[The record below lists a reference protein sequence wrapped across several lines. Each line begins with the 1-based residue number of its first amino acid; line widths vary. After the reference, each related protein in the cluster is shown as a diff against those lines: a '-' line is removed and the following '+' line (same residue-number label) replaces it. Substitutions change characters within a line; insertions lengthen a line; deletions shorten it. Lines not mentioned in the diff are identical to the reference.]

1 MARMGLAGAAGRW
14 WGLALGLTAFF
25 LPGAHAQV
33 VQVNDS
39 MYGFIGT
46 DVVLHCSFANPLPGV
61 KITQVT
67 WQKATNG
74 SKQNV
79 AIYNPAMGVSVLAPY
94 RERVEF
100 LRPSFTDGTIRLS
113 RLELEDEGVYICE
126 FATFPAGNRESQLN
140 LTVMAKPTNWV
151 EGTQTVLRAK
161 KGQDDKVLVATC
173 TSANGK
179 PPSVVSWETRLKG
192 EAEYQEIRN
201 PNGTVTVISRYRLV
215 PSREAHQQTLAC
227 IVNYHMDRFRES
239 LTLNVQYEPEVTI
252 EGFDGNWYLQRMDVK
267 LTCKADAN
275 PPATDYHWTTL
286 NGSLPKGV
294 EAQNRTLFFR
304 GPINYSLAGTYVC
317 EATNPIGTRSG
328 QVEVNITE
336 KPLPQED
343 PGNVARFLG
352 GTVAIVLILGVAL
365 AIFILH
371 HRQQK
376 NQMEP
381 DCGGTSMPSSQ
392 KLEPPHHRQSHLAPE
407 DIQILHLEPGK
418 QQVQKKKNAGAEQK
432 EMQQL
437 VLQTPYYDLGTSPS
451 YRPSPRPPSLRP
463 APQSSVLPTTTQ
475 KPAAAPPPGPTP
487 SRSEGQRPL
496 EWLPSLPTASAFQQT
511 WGLGRPPD
519 GTSPETQAR
528 PPGLKDNT
536 FSPGTGGRT
545 RPLSSGHSHPPSRLG
560 EPK

>member
-25 LPGAHAQV
+25 LPGTHSQV

-46 DVVLHCSFANPLPGV
+46 DVVLHCSFANPLPSV

-79 AIYNPAMGVSVLAPY
+79 AIYNPSMGVSVLAPY

-126 FATFPAGNRESQLN
+126 FATFPTGNRESQLN
-140 LTVMAKPTNWV
+140 LTVMAKPTNWI
-151 EGTQTVLRAK
+151 EGTQAVLRAK

-215 PSREAHQQTLAC
+215 PSREAHQQSLAC
-227 IVNYHMDRFRES
+227 IVNYHMDRFKES

-275 PPATDYHWTTL
+275 PPATEYHWTTL

-294 EAQNRTLFFR
+294 EAQNRTLLFK
-304 GPINYSLAGTYVC
+304 GPINYSLAGTYIC
-317 EATNPIGTRSG
+317 EATNSIGTRSG

-336 KPLPQED
+336 KPRPQRG
-343 PGNVARFLG
+343 PGSAARLLG
-352 GTVAIVLILGVAL
+352 GTMAVFLILGAVL
-365 AIFILH
+365 TVFYLYN
-371 HRQQK
+371 RQQK
-376 NQMEP
+376 SLL
-381 DCGGTSMPSSQ
+381 GTDGARTDLPLSQ
-392 KLEPPHHRQSHLAPE
+392 KLESSPSRQSCLAPE
-407 DIQILHLEPGK
+407 DIQVVHLDTGRQW
-418 QQVQKKKNAGAEQK
+418 QQEEEELQK
-432 EMQQL
+432 L
-437 VLQTPYYDLGTSPS
+437 SLQPPYYDLGVSPS
-451 YRPSPRPPSLRP
+451 YYPSVR
-463 APQSSVLPTTTQ
+463 TT
-475 KPAAAPPPGPTP
+475 
-487 SRSEGQRPL
+487 E
-496 EWLPSLPTASAFQQT
+496 
-511 WGLGRPPD
+511 LG
-519 GTSPETQAR
+519 
-528 PPGLKDNT
+528 
-536 FSPGTGGRT
+536 
-545 RPLSSGHSHPPSRLG
+545 G
-560 EPK
+560 ECP

>member
-1 MARMGLAGAAGRW
+1 
-14 WGLALGLTAFF
+14 
-25 LPGAHAQV
+25 
-33 VQVNDS
+33 

-140 LTVMAKPTNWV
+140 LTVMAKPTNWI
-151 EGTQTVLRAK
+151 EGAQAVLRAR

-215 PSREAHQQTLAC
+215 PSREAHQQSLAC

-239 LTLNVQYEPEVTI
+239 LTLSVQYEPEVTI

-267 LTCKADAN
+267 LKCKADAN
-275 PPATDYHWTTL
+275 PPATEYHWTTL

-304 GPINYSLAGTYVC
+304 GPISYSLAGTYVC

-336 KPLPQED
+336 SLPCS
-343 PGNVARFLG
+343 RC
-352 GTVAIVLILGVAL
+352 
-365 AIFILH
+365 
-371 HRQQK
+371 RQH
-376 NQMEP
+376 P
-381 DCGGTSMPSSQ
+381 TG
-392 KLEPPHHRQSHLAPE
+392 SH
-407 DIQILHLEPGK
+407 
-418 QQVQKKKNAGAEQK
+418 
-432 EMQQL
+432 
-437 VLQTPYYDLGTSPS
+437 T
-451 YRPSPRPPSLRP
+451 RP
-463 APQSSVLPTTTQ
+463 APPLGGGTGLIGGTGFPR
-475 KPAAAPPPGPTP
+475 KFPYTP
-487 SRSEGQRPL
+487 SPPEHGRRAGPV
-496 EWLPSLPTASAFQQT
+496 PTAIIGGVVGSIMLVLIVVGGIVVA
-511 WGLGRPPD
+511 LR
-519 GTSPETQAR
+519 R
-528 PPGLKDNT
+528 RRHT
-536 FSPGTGGRT
+536 FKGDYSTKKHVYGNGYSKAGIPQ
-545 RPLSSGHSHPPSRLG
+545 HHPPMAQNLQYPEDSDDEKKAGPLG
-560 EPK
+560 GSSYEEEEEEEEGGGGERKAGGPHPKYDEDAKRPYFTVDEAEARQDGCYGDRTLGYQYDPEQLDLAENMVSQNDGSFISKKEWYV

>member
-14 WGLALGLTAFF
+14 WGLALAVTAFF
-25 LPGAHAQV
+25 LPGTHSQV

-46 DVVLHCSFANPLPGV
+46 DVVLHCSFANPLPAV

-79 AIYNPAMGVSVLAPY
+79 AIYNPAMGVSVLPPY
-94 RERVEF
+94 RERVKF
-100 LRPSFTDGTIRLS
+100 LRPSFIDGTIRLS

-126 FATFPAGNRESQLN
+126 FATFPTGNRESQLN
-140 LTVMAKPTNWV
+140 LTVMAKPTNWI
-151 EGTQTVLRAK
+151 EGTQTVLRVR

-201 PNGTVTVISRYRLV
+201 PNGTVTVISRYRLI
-215 PSREAHQQTLAC
+215 PSREAHRQSLAC
-227 IVNYHMDRFRES
+227 IVNYHLDRFKES

-252 EGFDGNWYLQRMDVK
+252 EGFDGNWYLQRTDVR

-275 PPATDYHWTTL
+275 PPATEYHWTTL

-304 GPINYSLAGTYVC
+304 GPISYSLAGTYIC

-336 KPLPQED
+336 KPLHQ
-343 PGNVARFLG
+343 GGLGSTARLLG
-352 GTVAIVLILGVAL
+352 GAVAILLVLGVAL
-365 AIFILH
+365 AVLFLCCQ
-371 HRQQK
+371 QQK
-376 NQMEP
+376 SQLAVDSDGMDLSP
-381 DCGGTSMPSSQ
+381 SQ
-392 KLEPPHHRQSHLAPE
+392 KLEPFPNRQSQLAPV
-407 DIQILHLEPGK
+407 DIQILHLESQRPS
-418 QQVQKKKNAGAEQK
+418 QQE
-432 EMQQL
+432 EE
-437 VLQTPYYDLGTSPS
+437 LQPEPLLPPYYDLGVT
-451 YRPSPRPPSLRP
+451 P
-463 APQSSVLPTTTQ
+463 AYQ
-475 KPAAAPPPGPTP
+475 
-487 SRSEGQRPL
+487 PL
-496 EWLPSLPTASAFQQT
+496 VRMT
-511 WGLGRPPD
+511 
-519 GTSPETQAR
+519 
-528 PPGLKDNT
+528 
-536 FSPGTGGRT
+536 
-545 RPLSSGHSHPPSRLG
+545 
-560 EPK
+560 EP

>member
-1 MARMGLAGAAGRW
+1 MARMGLAGAAGLW

-25 LPGAHAQV
+25 LPGAHTQV

-140 LTVMAKPTNWV
+140 LTVMAKPTNWI
-151 EGTQTVLRAK
+151 EGAQAVLRAR

-215 PSREAHQQTLAC
+215 PSREAHQQSLAC

-239 LTLNVQYEPEVTI
+239 LTLSVQYEPEVTI

-267 LTCKADAN
+267 LKCKADAN
-275 PPATDYHWTTL
+275 PPATEYHWTTL

-304 GPINYSLAGTYVC
+304 GPISYSLAGTYVC

-336 KPLPQED
+336 SLPCS
-343 PGNVARFLG
+343 RC
-352 GTVAIVLILGVAL
+352 
-365 AIFILH
+365 
-371 HRQQK
+371 RQH
-376 NQMEP
+376 P
-381 DCGGTSMPSSQ
+381 TG
-392 KLEPPHHRQSHLAPE
+392 SH
-407 DIQILHLEPGK
+407 
-418 QQVQKKKNAGAEQK
+418 
-432 EMQQL
+432 
-437 VLQTPYYDLGTSPS
+437 T
-451 YRPSPRPPSLRP
+451 RP
-463 APQSSVLPTTTQ
+463 APPLGGGTGLIGGTGFPR
-475 KPAAAPPPGPTP
+475 KFPYTP
-487 SRSEGQRPL
+487 SPPEHGRRAGPV
-496 EWLPSLPTASAFQQT
+496 PTAIIGGVVGSIMLVLIVVGGIVVA
-511 WGLGRPPD
+511 LR
-519 GTSPETQAR
+519 R
-528 PPGLKDNT
+528 RRHT
-536 FSPGTGGRT
+536 FKGDYSTKKHVYGNGYSKAGIPQ
-545 RPLSSGHSHPPSRLG
+545 HHPPMAQNLQYPEDSDDEKKAGPLG
-560 EPK
+560 GSSYEEEEEEEEGGGGERKAGGPHPKYDEDAKRPYFTVDEAEARQDGCYGDRTLGYQYDPEQLDLAENMVSQNDGSFISKKEWYV